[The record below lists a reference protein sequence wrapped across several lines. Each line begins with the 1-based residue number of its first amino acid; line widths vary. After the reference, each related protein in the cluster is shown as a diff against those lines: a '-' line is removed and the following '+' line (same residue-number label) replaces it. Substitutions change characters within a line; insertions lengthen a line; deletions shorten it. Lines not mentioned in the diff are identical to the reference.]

1 MTADNFATLSLAL
14 SEPQVISSDSAT
26 NVFVLSARPSQA
38 VALETVEKNIGT
50 LQSLCALGRP

>member
-1 MTADNFATLSLAL
+1 
-14 SEPQVISSDSAT
+14 VISSDSAV

-38 VALETVEKNIGT
+38 DALETVEKSIDT